1 MSFLVL
7 LLVLLVE
14 KFSSLRLA
22 VQRDG
27 WWLALQTRLQAHP
40 TLSGS
45 PWLLLTLLVLLPVLA
60 LALLLAVL
68 EPLAYGLLI
77 LPVHLLVV
85 LYSLG
90 RGDVKRQLGP
100 FRDMWRREDR
110 EGAFLA
116 AERDLGLTAD
126 SEQGL
131 FEGVER
137 HLLWQGF
144 QSFFVVIFWYMLL
157 GPLVALGYRLLALVA
172 EHGASQGLRERAAQV
187 RHALDWLPVRAL
199 TASFALVGNFVAV
212 NRVLLPEL
220 LHWELPAD
228 RLLGQAGP
236 AAADLDERFIGE
248 PGVAR
253 LDALWALLIRA
264 GALWYAVF
272 AVVTLLA

>member
-27 WWLALQTRLQAHP
+27 WWLSLQARLQQS
-40 TLSGS
+40 LGDS
-45 PWLLLTLLVLLPVLA
+45 PWLLLALLVLLPVIA

-68 EPLAYGLLI
+68 EPLAYGLLV

-116 AERDLGLTAD
+116 AERDLGLTDD
-126 SEQGL
+126 SERGL
-131 FEGVER
+131 FERVER

-144 QSFFVVIFWYMLL
+144 QSFFAVIFWYMLL

-172 EHGASQGLRERAAQV
+172 EHGANQGLRERASQV

-220 LHWELPAD
+220 LHWDLPAG